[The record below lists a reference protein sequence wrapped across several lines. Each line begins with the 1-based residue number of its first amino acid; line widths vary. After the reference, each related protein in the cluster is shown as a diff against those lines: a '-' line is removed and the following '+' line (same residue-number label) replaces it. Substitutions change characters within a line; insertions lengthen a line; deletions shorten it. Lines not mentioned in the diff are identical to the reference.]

1 MDSPTERLLARLE
14 KARANGR
21 DRWMACCPA
30 HGDSS
35 PSLSIKEAEDGRVLV
50 HCFAGC
56 EVGDVVAAVGLTLA
70 DLFPKQPGR
79 PGNHWRNERLRA
91 ALRHEQDVLTVALAD
106 LDAGR
111 TPSPEDAQRAFAAR
125 RRIDKL
131 EERLNEPKRL

>member
-1 MDSPTERLLARLE
+1 MDSPIERLLDRLE
-14 KARANGR
+14 KARPNGR

-56 EVGDVVAAVGLTLA
+56 EAGDVVAAVGLTLA
-70 DLFPKQPGR
+70 DLFPKQPDR
-79 PGNHWRNERLRA
+79 PGNHWRRERLRA

-111 TPSPEDAQRAFAAR
+111 VPSPEDAQRAFAAR

-131 EERLNEPKRL
+131 RERLNEPQRL

>member
-1 MDSPTERLLARLE
+1 MDSPIERLLARLE
-14 KARANGR
+14 KVRANGR

-56 EVGDVVAAVGLTLA
+56 EAGDVVAAVGLTLA
-70 DLFPKQPGR
+70 DLFPKQPDR
-79 PGNHWRNERLRA
+79 PGNHWRRERLRA

-111 TPSPEDAQRAFAAR
+111 VPSPEDAQRAFAAR

-131 EERLNEPKRL
+131 RERLNEPQRL